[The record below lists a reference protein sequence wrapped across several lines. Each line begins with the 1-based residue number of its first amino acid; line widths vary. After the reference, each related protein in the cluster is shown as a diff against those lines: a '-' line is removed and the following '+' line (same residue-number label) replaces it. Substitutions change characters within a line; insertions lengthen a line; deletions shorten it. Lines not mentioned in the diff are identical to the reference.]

1 MWAAHLQGSV
11 RAIVAYFSGC
21 FIVENIGMH
30 VWGKTSVAS
39 LCGRGPP
46 SSGGVGIDVLEDD
59 VRKEQLADF
68 DLRTLP
74 MQVAAVIV
82 IVGWWRL
89 EGATIHLCSIQLA
102 CCGAQA
108 KVIAQPQLQVHHMD
122 TPMQRE

>member
-1 MWAAHLQGSV
+1 MWAARLQGSV

-21 FIVENIGMH
+21 FEGLLKMLACVGE
-30 VWGKTSVAS
+30 TFVAS

-46 SSGGVGIDVLEDD
+46 SSGGVGIDVLKDD

-89 EGATIHLCSIQLA
+89 EGATIHLCT
-102 CCGAQA
+102 GQA
-108 KVIAQPQLQVHHMD
+108 SSLPAAVHK
-122 TPMQRE
+122 QK